1 MTRIAAF
8 LVLIILLALHA
19 AWRGGAPERL
29 AAAAMLSA
37 TVATSLTNLQVA
49 LPFREVQ
56 WPLVWIDAVLFVAL
70 FAIALMANRFWPLWV
85 AALQCVALAA
95 HAARAFDPGILPLAY
110 WWVVGKLSYPMLF
123 LLMVGTERHYRRRRG
138 GARDPAW
145 SITRRRRT
153 AVSP

>member
-56 WPLVWIDAVLFVAL
+56 WPLVWIDAVLFVAAL
-70 FAIALMANRFWPLWV
+70 VGAI
-85 AALQCVALAA
+85 VALPVAVVLAPTASSAEDNDDPAA
-95 HAARAFDPGILPLAY
+95 MAARVP
-110 WWVVGKLSYPMLF
+110 V
-123 LLMVGTERHYRRRRG
+123 R
-138 GARDPAW
+138 
-145 SITRRRRT
+145 
-153 AVSP
+153 